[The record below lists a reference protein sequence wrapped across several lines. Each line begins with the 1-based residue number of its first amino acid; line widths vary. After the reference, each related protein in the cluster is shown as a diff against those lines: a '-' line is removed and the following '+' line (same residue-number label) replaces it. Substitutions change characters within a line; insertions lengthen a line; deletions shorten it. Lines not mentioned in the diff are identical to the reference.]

1 VDFFYGLKLLSK
13 DGIQKMSEIGFAP
26 FLFLLL
32 TSLIVSFFVAHLYL
46 RFYGQRA
53 TGSSLHRAFPLI
65 GLSITAIFI
74 SLQFSIPLSLGLLGA
89 LSIVRFRTPIKDPE
103 EIGYILLLIATSLA
117 CATFN
122 LPFLGILL
130 VIALLG
136 LIVLKID
143 TRFFR
148 KTKFQ
153 GMLLIKIPRDYYL
166 KEIDEFNSLSKTNNF
181 NGVIESVIDQED
193 ATLLNFNIHEVDM
206 DKIGILKKDL
216 IKKSDK
222 ITVDIYSNLNAK

>member
-1 VDFFYGLKLLSK
+1 MFYGLKLLSK

-26 FLFLLL
+26 FLLILF

-53 TGSSLHRAFPLI
+53 TGSSLHRSFPLI
-65 GLSITAIFI
+65 GVSITAIFI

-103 EIGYILLLIATSLA
+103 EVGFILLLISTSLA

-122 LPFLGILL
+122 LPFLGILM
-130 VIALLG
+130 VIALMG
-136 LIVLKID
+136 LIILKKD
-143 TRFFR
+143 LKLFR

-153 GMLLIKIPRDYYL
+153 GTVLVRIPRETYLGEMDYFNL
-166 KEIDEFNSLSKTNNF
+166 LADNKKEL
-181 NGVIESVIDQED
+181 GVLESVIDQEIST
-193 ATLLNFNIHEVDM
+193 TLSFNLHEVDAQ
-206 DKIGILKKDL
+206 KLGELKKELLQKSEKIQMDL
-216 IKKSDK
+216 
-222 ITVDIYSNLNAK
+222 YSNISHK